1 MGPEGGGVG
10 GGGSGEGERDLT
22 TICLFDVD
30 GTLSPSRKVASD
42 EMKACLDRLRTK
54 CVVGIVS
61 GSDLKKIQEQLGDD
75 MVQKYDY
82 AFTENGL
89 VAHHNGSLLDSKSIL
104 DELGEEKTQ
113 DLINFSLS
121 YMSQLRLP
129 AKRGTFVEFRTG
141 LINLCPVG
149 RSCTQA
155 ERDAFAAFDAEHSIR
170 PKMVAA
176 LNKRF
181 PDDKLNFAIGG
192 QISIDVFPQGWD
204 KRYCLRF
211 LEGNF
216 RRILFFGDRTEPGG
230 NDHEIYSDSRTEGVA
245 VTGPEDTM
253 RQLNKLFDV

>member
-1 MGPEGGGVG
+1 MGP
-10 GGGSGEGERDLT
+10 GEAAGDGKRDLQ

-30 GTLSPSRKVASD
+30 GTLSPSRKVASE
-42 EMKACLDRLRTK
+42 EMKACLDRLREK
-54 CVVGIVS
+54 CVVGVVS
-61 GSDLKKIQEQLGDD
+61 GSDLKKIKEQLGDD
-75 MVQKYDY
+75 LVQKYDY
-82 AFTENGL
+82 VFTENGL

-104 DELGEEKTQ
+104 DELGEEKIQ

-155 ERDAFAAFDAEHSIR
+155 ERDAFAAFDSEHLVR
-170 PKMVAA
+170 QKMVEA
-176 LNKRF
+176 LNKKF
-181 PDDKLNFAIGG
+181 PEDKLNFAIGG

-211 LEGNF
+211 LADDF

-230 NDHEIYSDSRTEGVA
+230 NDFEIYSDSRTEGVS
-245 VTGPEDTM
+245 VTGPDDTM
-253 RQLNKLFDV
+253 KQLHKLFDV

>member
-1 MGPEGGGVG
+1 MSSEGKVG
-10 GGGSGEGERDLT
+10 DGERDT
-22 TICLFDVD
+22 QTICLFDVD
-30 GTLSPSRKVASD
+30 GTLSPSRKVATD
-42 EMKACLDRLRTK
+42 EMKACLDRLRGK
-54 CVVGIVS
+54 CVVGVVS
-61 GSDLKKIQEQLGDD
+61 GSDLKKIKEQLGDD
-75 MVQKYDY
+75 LIEKYDY
-82 AFTENGL
+82 VFTENGL
-89 VAHHNGSLLDSKSIL
+89 VAHHNGFLLEARSIL

-155 ERDAFAAFDAEHSIR
+155 ERDAFAAFDSENLVR
-170 PKMVAA
+170 QKMVEA
-176 LNKRF
+176 LQKKF
-181 PDDKLNFAIGG
+181 SEDKLKFAIGG

-204 KRYCLRF
+204 KRYCLRY

-230 NDHEIYSDSRTEGVA
+230 NDFEIYSDPRTEGVA
-245 VTGPEDTM
+245 VANPKETLQ
-253 RQLNKLFDV
+253 QLNDLFGV